1 MALKPSEPPHQLVDA
16 FQPKAPRPGMS
27 GAQTGCQPDD
37 SHHRDEARRLNALV
51 PIPSLSLPRVV
62 GVGPDVGDAPPV
74 ADGSGQCDP
83 DVPHGVAVHGDG
95 RNQLEPAR
103 SHRRYKCRLPD
114 LSSDEFVCV
123 TCLAAR
129 PKALRVQDPSVH
141 VLDRIVRIFERHVV
155 ADELGLE
162 APVLP
167 PCDEVVGAGDLR
179 AAQG

>member
-1 MALKPSEPPHQLVDA
+1 
-16 FQPKAPRPGMS
+16 MS
-27 GAQTGCQPDD
+27 GAQTGCQPDA
-37 SHHRDEARRLNALV
+37 SHHRDRGSTTQRTRTYTLTVVAQGCRR
-51 PIPSLSLPRVV
+51 R
-62 GVGPDVGDAPPV
+62 PDVGDAPPV

-95 RNQLEPAR
+95 RDQLEPAR

-129 PKALRVQDPSVH
+129 PKALRVQDPSVD